1 MIAYFLVK
9 VIVLFGLGSSGKMDR
24 PSVDQT
30 VVVDV
35 FCTAHDFLDTVI
47 AIFAPTCG
55 SQRSA
60 IGAPRPSVGV
70 VF

>member
-35 FCTAHDFLDTVI
+35 FRRSEECER
-47 AIFAPTCG
+47 
-55 SQRSA
+55 QRDYMLQTP
-60 IGAPRPSVGV
+60 IPGQTYVCVPVLER
-70 VF
+70 